1 MRFRA
6 LDSWRGIC
14 ALLVAA
20 HHLEA
25 RSFLY
30 WQPLVRNAWLFVDF
44 FFVLSGFVIA
54 HAYGEKLSS
63 GPQVRSFVIRRFGR
77 LWPLH
82 VTILAALI
90 AIEFA
95 HLAISHI
102 HPLAGDYAAFTQGR
116 SPYAIVT
123 NLFLV
128 QALGLHPFD
137 TWNGPAWSISVEFFT
152 YILFAIVCLAAPKRT
167 LRLLFSLVLA
177 VGGVFILARYSNFG
191 MRETFQWSLAR
202 CVFGFFWGTLTYEA
216 WRRGAS
222 DVLAGT
228 GSEIA
233 AIMLALVFVTYAP
246 GHAAIEYFAT
256 PLFCVVVLVFAADR
270 GLVSRALATR
280 GPSALGRWSYSI
292 YMVHTL
298 VLVMAFS
305 SARVVESALG
315 LHWLD
320 LTQHGQA
327 SVPALGGPFSAVL
340 YLVYLSA
347 TIVLAAFTWRFVERP
362 GQRYFANFVPAK
374 PDLVEALPTK
384 PGVVLPSLPP
394 SVPRAT

>member
-25 RSFLY
+25 RGFLY

-54 HAYGEKLSS
+54 HAYGEKLSN
-63 GPQVRSFVIRRFGR
+63 GPEIRSFVIRRFAR

-82 VTILAALI
+82 VTVLAALI
-90 AIEFA
+90 VLEFA
-95 HLAISHI
+95 HLAISHV
-102 HPLAGDYAAFTQGR
+102 HPLAGDYTAFTQGR
-116 SPYAIVT
+116 SPNAIVT
-123 NLFLV
+123 NLFLA
-128 QALGLHPFD
+128 QALGLHPFE

-152 YILFAIVCLAAPKRT
+152 YLLFAIVCLVAPRRS
-167 LRLLFSLVLA
+167 LRLLFALVLA
-177 VGGVFILARYSNFG
+177 VGGVFILARYSDFG
-191 MRETFQWSLAR
+191 MRETFHWSLVR
-202 CVFGFFWGTLTYEA
+202 CVFGFFLGTLTYEA

-222 DVLAGT
+222 EVVAGT
-228 GSEIA
+228 SAEIA
-233 AIMLALVFVTYAP
+233 ALILVLGFVTFAP
-246 GHAAIEYFAT
+246 GHTALEYFAT
-256 PLFCVVVLVFAADR
+256 PLFCIVVLVFAADR
-270 GLVSRALATR
+270 GRVSRALATR

-305 SARVVESALG
+305 SARIAETVFG

-320 LTQHGQA
+320 VSPNGQA
-327 SVPALGGPFSAVL
+327 SVATDDASSFVLFLAYLG
-340 YLVYLSA
+340 A
-347 TIVLAAFTWRFVERP
+347 TVALAALTWRYVELP
-362 GQRYFANFVPAK
+362 GQRYFGNFVRPK
-374 PDLVEALPTK
+374 PVIAEALPT
-384 PGVVLPSLPP
+384 
-394 SVPRAT
+394 

>member
-25 RSFLY
+25 RGFLY

-54 HAYGEKLSS
+54 HAYGEKLSN
-63 GPQVRSFVIRRFGR
+63 GPEIRSFVIRRFAR

-82 VTILAALI
+82 VTVLAALI
-90 AIEFA
+90 VLEFA
-95 HLAISHI
+95 HLAISHV
-102 HPLAGDYAAFTQGR
+102 HPLAGDYTAFTQGR

-123 NLFLV
+123 NLFLA
-128 QALGLHPFD
+128 QALGLHPFE

-152 YILFAIVCLAAPKRT
+152 YLLFAIVCLVAPRRS
-167 LRLLFSLVLA
+167 LRLLFALVLA
-177 VGGVFILARYSNFG
+177 VGGVFILARYSDFG
-191 MRETFQWSLAR
+191 MRETFHWSLVR
-202 CVFGFFWGTLTYEA
+202 CVFGFFLGTLIYEA

-222 DVLAGT
+222 EVVAGT
-228 GSEIA
+228 SAEIA
-233 AIMLALVFVTYAP
+233 ALILVLGFVTFAP
-246 GHAAIEYFAT
+246 GHAALEYFAT
-256 PLFCVVVLVFAADR
+256 PLFCIVVLVFAADR

-305 SARVVESALG
+305 SARIAETVFG

-320 LTQHGQA
+320 VSPNGQA
-327 SVPALGGPFSAVL
+327 SVATDDASSFVLFLAYLG
-340 YLVYLSA
+340 A
-347 TIVLAAFTWRFVERP
+347 TVALAALTWRYVELP
-362 GQRYFANFVPAK
+362 GQRYFGNFVRPK
-374 PDLVEALPTK
+374 PVIAEALPT
-384 PGVVLPSLPP
+384 
-394 SVPRAT
+394 